1 MCEEI
6 RNGLTENK
14 DIIRSLKNNDITNI
28 NRVYFKRSLKEW
40 EEEKEQNLNTYFNL
54 ECNTILL
61 TLSNA
66 DTIGFGVDDVKD
78 SIVTWLDV
86 HNGNEDDT
94 QYYYRDWSTLLN
106 YDDPIYS
113 NKDIWAG
120 FIGEKITRIRV
131 LTIDLGGIKRF
142 DDSFQR
148 AIVLETE
155 NDGLV
160 LSYGLKEIEGSY
172 FPISKLGDF
181 PQELM
186 DKAVITEL

>member
-14 DIIRSLKNNDITNI
+14 DIIKSLKSNKIENI
-28 NRVYFKRSLKEW
+28 QRVYYKSSLKEW
-40 EEEKEQNLNTYFNL
+40 EAEKKQNLSTYFNL
-54 ECNTILL
+54 ECDTVLI

-78 SIVTWLDV
+78 SIVSWLDV
-86 HNGNEDDT
+86 HNGIEDDT
-94 QYYYRDWSTLLN
+94 QYYYRDWSSLLT
-106 YDDPIYS
+106 YDDPTYS
-113 NKDIWAG
+113 NKDSWTG

-142 DDSFQR
+142 NDSFQR
-148 AIVLETE
+148 AIILET
-155 NDGLV
+155 NKDHII
-160 LSYGLKEIEGSY
+160 LSFCLKGIEGSY
-172 FPISKLGDF
+172 FPISKLEDF

-186 DKAVITEL
+186 DKAVITEF